1 MTTGGRF
8 GVRTCKLLL
17 LCPAMHVER
26 LSMTDL
32 LAAGSVL
39 GPARRRV
46 LADEVADAIR
56 DAIFAG
62 RIDLGQRLVEEELA
76 TNLNVSRA
84 PVREALGPALA
95 RRARAHRAPSGG
107 HGGPTRP

>member
-1 MTTGGRF
+1 
-8 GVRTCKLLL
+8 
-17 LCPAMHVER
+17 
-26 LSMTDL
+26 MTDL

-56 DAIFAG
+56 EAIFAG

-84 PVREALGPALA
+84 ECER
-95 RRARAHRAPSGG
+95 HWSGSRKKAWC
-107 HGGPTRP
+107 TSSATAASR